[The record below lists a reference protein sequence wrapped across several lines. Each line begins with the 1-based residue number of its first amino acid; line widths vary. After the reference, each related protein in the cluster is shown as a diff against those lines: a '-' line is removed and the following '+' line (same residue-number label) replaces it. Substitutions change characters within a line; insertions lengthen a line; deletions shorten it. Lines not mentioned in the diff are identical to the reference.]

1 MRMSSR
7 AEDQEYTRNQRVE
20 KNLQSIVLV
29 NLRVRV
35 SIKNLKRLLVMD
47 KSHIENHV
55 EDLSMRMLIEK
66 KGDQAKDLNKEYL

>member
-1 MRMSSR
+1 MSSR

-29 NLRVRV
+29 NLRVQV
-35 SIKNLKRLLVMD
+35 SIKNLERLLVMD

-55 EDLSMRMLIEK
+55 KDLSMRMLIEEK
-66 KGDQAKDLNKEYL
+66 EDQAKGLNKEYL

>member
-66 KGDQAKDLNKEYL
+66 KGDQAKDLNKE

>member
-1 MRMSSR
+1 MSSR

-66 KGDQAKDLNKEYL
+66 KGDQAKDLNKE

>member
-1 MRMSSR
+1 MSSR